1 MKDKRITT
9 ERLVLT
15 PFTKSSAESILRGN
29 FDELL
34 VDGYRLGNGWPDE
47 DAIETLPKIIK
58 NLELVGEPTGF
69 ESWMI
74 VKKDGNTIIGDAGF
88 KGRPN
93 ELGEVDIGYG
103 IIRQERKQ
111 GFGVEAAK
119 GLVKW
124 AFSQAEVK
132 AITARCL
139 IHNAD
144 SARIL
149 EKLNFQE
156 TARDGEMIYWSL
168 MRENVE
174 GVSE

>member
-1 MKDKRITT
+1 MKDTRITT
-9 ERLVLT
+9 ERLFLT
-15 PFTKSSAESILRGN
+15 PFTKSSSESILQGN
-29 FDELL
+29 FEELL
-34 VDGYRLGNGWPDE
+34 ESGYRLGDGWPDE

-74 VKKDGNTIIGDAGF
+74 VKKDGNAIIGDAGF

-93 ELGEVDIGYG
+93 ELGEVDIGYS
-103 IIRQERKQ
+103 IIMRERKK

-119 GLVKW
+119 GFVKW

-139 IHNAD
+139 IDNAD
-144 SARIL
+144 SVRIL
-149 EKLNFQE
+149 GKLNFE
-156 TARDGEMIYWSL
+156 EKSRDEEMIYWSL
-168 MRENVE
+168 TRENME